1 MSGHYARLTA
11 GRPKPPYVPVLRDR
25 VSITQRVHG
34 REDGAPLD
42 GWIVALN
49 DDMVTIS
56 SAPDDDGRD
65 DYDSDT
71 YIRASFVRDRY
82 TTIEPSRRPT

>member
-1 MSGHYARLTA
+1 MSGHYALRDA
-11 GRPKPPYVPVLRDR
+11 GKPKPTYVPALHDHVE
-25 VSITQRVHG
+25 IGQRVHG
-34 REDGAPLD
+34 KEAANPLD

-65 DYDSDT
+65 DYDRDT